1 MGLHGEQPTA
11 YLTLGLTLTW
21 AFTLSGVGMLV
32 SCTRY
37 SLSLCSIEGRSEVIL
52 TVPAS
57 LEVAELVLVA
67 FEPRSDGEAFSNA
80 PVTSR

>member
-1 MGLHGEQPTA
+1 MGDGGEQPEA

-21 AFTLSGVGMLV
+21 AFVLSGVGILV
-32 SCTRY
+32 RCTRY
-37 SLSLCSIEGRSEVIL
+37 ISSRCATEGRSEVIL

-57 LEVAELVLVA
+57 LEVTELVLVA
-67 FEPRSDGEAFSNA
+67 FEPRSNGEAFSNA